1 AHEAVELL
9 HPLDRVAGHRGAECL
24 LRQAEEVDEHLA
36 AQEVV
41 HLLLARRVLAREA
54 RERGALV
61 LRVVVDAHAGEAP
74 VALDEGVDK
83 LLEGA
88 PLLVAVAGPEGAVEL
103 LAVLRELDPA
113 EEELEPAAR
122 LVPGVA
128 LEVEPDVARRGLRHE
143 VEAPLVLLREEVD
156 LVLVGPA
163 VVLLERG
170 LVADALEGGGAHA

>member
-41 HLLLARRVLAREA
+41 HLLLARAVLAREA

-61 LRVVVDAHAGEAP
+61 LRVVVDVHAGEAP
-74 VALDEGVDK
+74 ATLDEVVDG

-88 PLLVAVAGPEGAVEL
+88 LLLVAVAGPEGAVEL

-128 LEVEPDVARRGLRHE
+128 LEVEPDVAFGGLRHE
-143 VEAPLVLLREEVD
+143 VEAAFLLLREEID
-156 LVLVGPA
+156 LVLLGLA
-163 VVLLERG
+163 EVLLEGG
-170 LVADALEGGGAHA
+170 LVAETLEGGRAH